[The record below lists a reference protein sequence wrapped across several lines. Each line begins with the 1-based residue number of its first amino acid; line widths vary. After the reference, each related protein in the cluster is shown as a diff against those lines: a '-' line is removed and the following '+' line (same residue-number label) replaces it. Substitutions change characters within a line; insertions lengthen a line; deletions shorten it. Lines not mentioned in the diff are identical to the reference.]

1 MDSKKKISISFRPED
16 GSKNEVVRT
25 QKEQAAAVDQDKEK
39 EKRTTPVYPLPVK
52 KKWRLPGSYR
62 PILATA
68 VIALLLSL
76 GLGFVLLRMF
86 VSLTDVTTAGT
97 EVLPA
102 AEAPAGQVQEAGEAS
117 ENQLPD
123 SAAASLDT
131 YIVQAGAFSTEG
143 KAGEWQSRLN
153 AQSISSVV
161 WKRDGQYFLF
171 VGSASSKQEAA
182 YIAEEMKSK
191 SIETYVKPWV
201 VTIEKELPPLLQE
214 GMKNH
219 TLGSLTE
226 SERKEIAKASGED
239 SSLGQ
244 ALVNWESQDENNL
257 NWLKV
262 AKSLE

>member
-1 MDSKKKISISFRPED
+1 MDSKKKISISFRPEN

-25 QKEQAAAVDQDKEK
+25 QNEQAAAVDQDKEK
-39 EKRTTPVYPLPVK
+39 DKRATPVYPLPVK
-52 KKWRLPGSYR
+52 KKWRIPGSYR
-62 PILATA
+62 PVLATA

-76 GLGFVLLRMF
+76 GIGFVLLRMF

-97 EVLPA
+97 ETLPSP
-102 AEAPAGQVQEAGEAS
+102 EAPAGQVQGAEEGA
-117 ENQLPD
+117 ENQLPA
-123 SAAASLDT
+123 SAAATLDT

-153 AQSISSVV
+153 AQSISSVI

-182 YIAEEMKSK
+182 YMAEEMKSK

-201 VTIEKELPPLLQE
+201 VTIEKELPPALQE
-214 GMKNH
+214 GMKTH
-219 TLGSLTE
+219 TLGSINE
-226 SERKEIAKASGED
+226 SQRKEIAKAAGED
-239 SSLGQ
+239 SALGQ